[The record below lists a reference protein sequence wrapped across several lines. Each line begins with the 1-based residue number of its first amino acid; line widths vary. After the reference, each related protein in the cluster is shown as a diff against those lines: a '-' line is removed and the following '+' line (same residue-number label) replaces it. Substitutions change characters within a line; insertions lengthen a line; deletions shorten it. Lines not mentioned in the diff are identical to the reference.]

1 MADVAEQ
8 TGIDLAR
15 RQPPAA
21 VVQFEGVDIRQLW
34 PTSAPL
40 AVAPGVLVSGRP
52 ILRRIS

>member
-34 PTSAPL
+34 PTSAP
-40 AVAPGVLVSGRP
+40 PGRSARGTG
-52 ILRRIS
+52 

>member
-15 RQPPAA
+15 REPPAA
-21 VVQFEGVDIRQLW
+21 VVQFEGVDIRQLD
-34 PTSAPL
+34 TQANPL
-40 AVAPGVLVSGRP
+40 AVAPGILVSGRP